1 MSPDTR
7 DRILDGAVEAV
18 ARHGLAKLDMRDVS
32 ATSGVSR
39 GTLYRYFPGR
49 RALLAELA
57 RREGLRFK
65 AEMLA
70 AIEAAPR
77 GPERILVALQHATR
91 HVREHRALQ
100 RLLETDPAFV
110 LRGLRAELPRIAREL
125 QPVLGPLLADVEPVR
140 RGVATAEQLVE
151 WMLRLMISAFLLP
164 ASDPDDMARGLT
176 ATYRVLTAHPSPQA
190 RRRKR
195 AARVVRRSRA

>member
-1 MSPDTR
+1 MTSHTR

-32 ATSGVSR
+32 TTSGVSR

-49 RALLAELA
+49 GALLAELA
-57 RREGLRFK
+57 RREGMRFK

-70 AIEAAPR
+70 AIEAAPA

-91 HVREHRALQ
+91 RVHGHRALQ

-110 LRGLRAELPRIAREL
+110 LRGLREQLPRIAREFE
-125 QPVLGPLLADVEPVR
+125 PVLGPLLADVEPVR
-140 RGVATAEQLVE
+140 RGVATTEQMVE
-151 WMLRLMISAFLLP
+151 WTLRLMISAFLLP
-164 ASDPDDMARGLT
+164 VRDPDEMARGLA
-176 ATYRVLTAHPSPQA
+176 ATYRVLTAHPSPRA
-190 RRRKR
+190 RRRTRTAR
-195 AARVVRRSRA
+195 AVRRSRA